1 MHILLG
7 LLGTIV
13 TILVLLYRLSD
24 SGIDLGGLNPFS
36 WRRQRAWRQKFA
48 ANPIFSL
55 EDPRA
60 VAAVLLVGSAGQV
73 GLAPRTG

>member
-1 MHILLG
+1 MHVLLG

-24 SGIDLGGLNPFS
+24 IGINLGGLNPFS
-36 WRRQRAWRQKFA
+36 WRRRRAWQQKLE

-55 EDPRA
+55 EDPRE
-60 VAAVLLVGSAGQV
+60 VAAVLLVGTAEHV

>member
-55 EDPRA
+55 EDPVQWLPSCSS
-60 VAAVLLVGSAGQV
+60 VAQGRWG
-73 GLAPRTG
+73 